1 MSNTARIL
9 LGLALG
15 AVFGLTLAWFD
26 PAVAKTAAT
35 IVQPIGRLWLNAL
48 QMTVV
53 PLVHALSVR
62 YVGVIQVPNLAE
74 MKARSDAQIELAREN
89 PVPSTLGARTREQFK
104 K

>member
-1 MSNTARIL
+1 M
-9 LGLALG
+9 
-15 AVFGLTLAWFD
+15 
-26 PAVAKTAAT
+26 
-35 IVQPIGRLWLNAL
+35 
-48 QMTVV
+48 